1 MIVCRPSK
9 FPDLDREDVRGLIM
23 RGIRTSALESID
35 WQKVWGMFRSLL
47 AGPQNHAALA
57 FKDNVAVAY
66 LGAMRT
72 TTWTPQDKFLIV
84 GWFSEHKG
92 AGMLLLKDLLKRAR
106 EDSEIGEVMVLVNAD
121 PEQKL
126 SRVLSKYGATP
137 VPTFNIKV

>member
-1 MIVCRPSK
+1 MIVCRPAK
-9 FPDLDREDVRGLIM
+9 FSDLEREDVRGLIM
-23 RGIRTSALESID
+23 RGIRTGASGSID

-57 FKDNVAVAY
+57 LTDNVAVAY

-72 TTWTPQDKFLIV
+72 STWTPQDKFLIV

-106 EDSEIGEVMVLVNAD
+106 EDGEIGEVMVLVNAD

-126 SRVLSKYGATP
+126 ARVLSKYGATP

>member
-9 FPDLDREDVRGLIM
+9 FSDMDREDVRGLVM
-23 RGIRTSALESID
+23 RGIRTGTLGSID
-35 WQKVWGMFRSLL
+35 WQKVWGMYRSLL
-47 AGPQNHAALA
+47 AGPQNYASLA

-72 TTWTPQDKFLIV
+72 TTWTTQDKYLIV

-92 AGMLLLKDLLKRAR
+92 AGMLLLKDLLKRAQ
-106 EDSEIGEVMVLVNAD
+106 EDREIGEVMVLVNAD

-126 SRVLSKYGATP
+126 ARVLSKYGATP
-137 VPTFNIKV
+137 VPTFNIKT